1 MTMIKL
7 LLCVCIC
14 AFMLVLLK
22 QIKPEFSVLLKF
34 SVLLCILSV
43 TAFGLLKALEDVSAM
58 LSETQIAAPYFQTV
72 LKILGLCIT
81 AQIVE
86 NICKDCGE
94 TALATVVEITAKIS
108 VLAVCIPFAKS
119 LLEIGTGWLQ

>member
-1 MTMIKL
+1 
-7 LLCVCIC
+7 
-14 AFMLVLLK
+14 MLVLLK

-94 TALATVVEITAKIS
+94 TALAAVVEITAKIS